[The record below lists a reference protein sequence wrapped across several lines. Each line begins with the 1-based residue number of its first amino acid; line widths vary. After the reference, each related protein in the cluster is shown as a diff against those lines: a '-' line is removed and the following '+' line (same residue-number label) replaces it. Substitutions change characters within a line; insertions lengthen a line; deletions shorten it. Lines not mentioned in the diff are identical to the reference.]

1 LYIKPQELDTG
12 GHVCRGDSRENL
24 YPKSGYPNGIPVS
37 GHHTPKWPKYG
48 EYFWVP
54 PLRYVHALEHGAI
67 VFMYHPC
74 TDEQQI
80 RRLRK
85 IASSCLWKH
94 LFFSFRGDLNS
105 TYPMAAVAWG
115 NLVKIPEI
123 NDSNSASIKIW
134 IKEHAKVGGNNEG
147 RVFGNGAYSLAQ
159 IKDAAIVTV
168 EEDAEICPETIDDQA
183 ETVKKALEI
192 LKNNE
197 TPLEEINKM
206 IVSEPETPLEVANI
220 TDLLENTVQSSAPAI
235 VTVSPAVIPALTSN
249 SQPALESTIEQE
261 TVDEGLATVTG
272 TEHLTENDMSD
283 PQIQFEDEKEE
294 NDETGFLEEGTEGA
308 FSTVNDD
315 FTTTVDPSIPTKE
328 SLQDEVNQSG
338 EPLWAFT
345 SLLILIIGLA
355 VAIRRSK
362 LLNRKSPRKAYSAQD
377 SWSDDEG
384 TISVGTL
391 VRGFRRKSKDEQ
403 SYSLLQTDDP

>member
-1 LYIKPQELDTG
+1 
-12 GHVCRGDSRENL
+12 
-24 YPKSGYPNGIPVS
+24 
-37 GHHTPKWPKYG
+37 
-48 EYFWVP
+48 
-54 PLRYVHALEHGAI
+54 
-67 VFMYHPC
+67 
-74 TDEQQI
+74 
-80 RRLRK
+80 
-85 IASSCLWKH
+85 
-94 LFFSFRGDLNS
+94 
-105 TYPMAAVAWG
+105 MAAVAWG

-147 RVFGNGAYSLAQ
+147 RVFGNGAYSLGL
-159 IKDAAIVTV
+159 IKEAAIVTV
-168 EEDAEICPETIDDQA
+168 EEDSEICPETIDDQA

-206 IVSEPETPLEVANI
+206 IAEPETPLEVANI
-220 TDLLENTVQSSAPAI
+220 TDLLENTVPSVSAPTI
-235 VTVSPAVIPALTSN
+235 VTVSPAAVYSPALTSKAA
-249 SQPALESTIEQE
+249 QPALESEPTIIDQN
-261 TVDEGLATVTG
+261 TSDEGLAAVTG
-272 TEHLTENDMSD
+272 TQLTDMTHSD
-283 PQIQFEDEKEE
+283 PQIQSDPEDQ
-294 NDETGFLEEGTEGA
+294 TGFLEEGTEGA

-315 FTTTVDPSIPTKE
+315 FTTTVDPSLPTKE

-338 EPLWAFT
+338 EPLWAFC
-345 SLLILIIGLA
+345 SLLILVIGLA

-362 LLNRKSPRKAYSAQD
+362 LLNRKSPRKAYSVQD

>member
-1 LYIKPQELDTG
+1 
-12 GHVCRGDSRENL
+12 
-24 YPKSGYPNGIPVS
+24 
-37 GHHTPKWPKYG
+37 
-48 EYFWVP
+48 
-54 PLRYVHALEHGAI
+54 
-67 VFMYHPC
+67 
-74 TDEQQI
+74 
-80 RRLRK
+80 
-85 IASSCLWKH
+85 
-94 LFFSFRGDLNS
+94 
-105 TYPMAAVAWG
+105 MAAVAWG

-272 TEHLTENDMSD
+272 TEQLTENDMSD

-294 NDETGFLEEGTEGA
+294 KLEDQTGFLEEGTEGA

-315 FTTTVDPSIPTKE
+315 FTTTVDPSM
-328 SLQDEVNQSG
+328 
-338 EPLWAFT
+338 
-345 SLLILIIGLA
+345 
-355 VAIRRSK
+355 
-362 LLNRKSPRKAYSAQD
+362 
-377 SWSDDEG
+377 
-384 TISVGTL
+384 
-391 VRGFRRKSKDEQ
+391 
-403 SYSLLQTDDP
+403 